1 MKRVASFALLV
12 LSFVLFAHGPVYGQG
27 LDQGVGQDNLDPRF
41 GLGFNTAISTEDGL
55 GVGLRLRGSSPINAD
70 LSFAVDL
77 GVTGFIFGG
86 RDEATYLVDPQVSAI
101 VSVPQ
106 GPPNRL
112 TYFLGGLGAY
122 IPFETN
128 AENPEA
134 APTLHF
140 GIGRVELLTDT
151 SIFYEVN
158 PALIIGEER
167 VGLLLPIRAGVI
179 F

>member
-1 MKRVASFALLV
+1 MKRAASLAFLALTLA
-12 LSFVLFAHGPVYGQG
+12 LFTTAPA
-27 LDQGVGQDNLDPRF
+27 LGQDGPDDEGPRF
-41 GLGFNTAISTEDGL
+41 GLGFNSAISTEDGL
-55 GVGLRLRGSSPINAD
+55 GVGLRLRGSSPINND

-77 GVTGFIFGG
+77 GLTGFIFGG

-101 VSVPQ
+101 VSLPR
-106 GPPNRL
+106 GPADQL

-122 IPFETN
+122 IPFEAN

-140 GIGRVELLTDT
+140 GIGRVELLTET

-158 PALIIGEER
+158 PGLIIGER
-167 VGLLLPIRAGVI
+167 RIGLIIPVRAGVI

>member
-1 MKRVASFALLV
+1 MKRVTSLALLT
-12 LSFVLFAHGPVYGQG
+12 LATLLIAISPAR
-27 LDQGVGQDNLDPRF
+27 GQDQELNPRF

-55 GVGLRLRGSSPINAD
+55 GVGFRLRGSAPVNND

-77 GVTGFIFGG
+77 GLTGFILGG

-101 VSVPQ
+101 VSVPTGQ
-106 GPPNRL
+106 PDEL

-122 IPFETN
+122 VPFEAN
-128 AENPEA
+128 ADNPEA

-151 SIFYEVN
+151 SIFYEIN
-158 PALIIGEER
+158 PGLIIGEES
-167 VGLLLPIRAGVI
+167 VGLIVPIRAGII

>member
-1 MKRVASFALLV
+1 MKRVAPLALLSLV
-12 LSFVLFAHGPVYGQG
+12 FLLSTRAPAF
-27 LDQGVGQDNLDPRF
+27 GQDLEQDSNLDPRF
-41 GLGFNTAISTEDGL
+41 GLSFNTALSTEDGL
-55 GVGLRLRGSSPINAD
+55 GVGMRLRGSAPVNTD

-77 GVTGFIFGG
+77 GLTGFIFGG
-86 RDEATYLVDPQVSAI
+86 RDEATYLVDPQISAI
-101 VSVPQ
+101 VSVPRGRPDQ
-106 GPPNRL
+106 L

-128 AENPEA
+128 ADNPEA

-158 PALIIGEER
+158 PGLIIGEER
-167 VGLLLPIRAGVI
+167 VGFILPIRAGVI